1 MRTALLALVG
11 CAMLMS
17 MRPQN
22 PASPPPSITLNP
34 APPTAG
40 QTAEV
45 GWTGT
50 GPKTLQLTWDPA
62 GAGPAEILVP
72 KGGTVKLSIPSNA
85 AGLVIHDPS
94 PGGADDFATPIFP

>member
-1 MRTALLALVG
+1 MHAFSFALAFALIPG
-11 CAMLMS
+11 MS
-17 MRPQN
+17 NQDATPT
-22 PASPPPSITLNP
+22 ITLNP

-62 GAGPAEILVP
+62 GAGPAEIVVP
-72 KGGTVKLSIPSNA
+72 KGGTAKLSIPGNA
-85 AGLVIHDPS
+85 AGLVIHDPT